1 MGNEDSTTSGK
12 TIKERTVKKKAARS
26 IVAPRTDEEIAGR
39 ESKRREPYAAMNRQP
54 VSERE
59 TKVIKTPGGMKV
71 REESGK
77 GVKMVTAPIRLT
89 WNEDTISPAQGTARK
104 VQATG
109 WPETPPAPKKSSKE
123 MVRSRTASQGQDNKP
138 SVQRQDIQQQSQM
151 MPGQHQQSGQQPQQN
166 LQKQLQ
172 SQHGSGQNGPKQQ
185 MSGNAGTQQNMGQK
199 EPDRNMQQLPRI
211 PETIEALKEMT
222 GPLPDIKE
230 ELKRSNLM
238 QQRYMPEAVRDKQSG
253 ALTVRPMKEG
263 PQKGMQGQQRTIT
276 GGYGQP
282 HSNVA
287 GLASVKESN
296 TGNTSVWNPVEQ
308 ESMHLNKE
316 GRKGADGGVTVPIS
330 MRDPEGTNTLT
341 TVTNRIDR
349 EAVNEEIEHRGQRR
363 ILKTVVTTTTT
374 TTYETVNDDDLRE
387 ISTPPSETVTET
399 VPGTP
404 ATGPAGQPP
413 GRPGVRPA
421 QRPGSRPGQRPQRPQ
436 NMRNPANRTG
446 GPQGQRG
453 SQNRR
458 PMPNTGVMPGTG
470 VNPATG
476 NIPNTGVIPNPGSM
490 QNTGVMP
497 NPGNIPNTGV
507 IPPPGNMQSTGVIPN
522 QGNMPNKGSMTDRMM
537 TGPQA
542 DRKPMSAMDKQ
553 LADIEKALGLS
564 NDVSSPDTGNTG
576 VINNTGITENG
587 VNNVNNVNNNANVNG
602 NVTGTANVNAKPGNN
617 NDKQRLDEDIFKGI
631 DTFSKS
637 PTVNI
642 DGNKGQR
649 NKSAEYVILAIEG
662 VVFVIVLCIC
672 MMIYSNI
679 RKSNRSTDIVK
690 TPAEETETSPV
701 EDDMTIDT
709 GSDGLEV
716 QEAGAGDEIMSGDDT
731 ESGTSDDLTL
741 TSSSDSV
748 DVDNDNFTLRC
759 TNVTVVLDSNNNPA
773 ALIYF
778 TFVNKTSKLLSM
790 SEVFPPSVTQNG
802 EPCETYASLNE
813 YPEEFY
819 NKDTQISDGASI
831 DCCYSVSLKDAVS
844 PLQLTIHDNYDTFQ
858 DVGTTEIPLQ

>member
-138 SVQRQDIQQQSQM
+138 SVQRQDIHQQSQM
-151 MPGQHQQSGQQPQQN
+151 EPGQASGQQQQSAHKPQPN

-172 SQHGSGQNGPKQQ
+172 SQHGPKQID
-185 MSGNAGTQQNMGQK
+185 QK
-199 EPDRNMQQLPRI
+199 QPTPRI

-263 PQKGMQGQQRTIT
+263 PQKGMQGKQRTIT
-276 GGYGQP
+276 GSYGQP
-282 HSNVA
+282 HSDVA

-349 EAVNEEIEHRGQRR
+349 EALNEEIEHRGQRR

-399 VPGTP
+399 VPGTS

-413 GRPGVRPA
+413 GRPGTRPA
-421 QRPGSRPGQRPQRPQ
+421 QRPGSRPGQRPLRPQ

-453 SQNRR
+453 PQNRR
-458 PMPNTGVMPGTG
+458 PMP
-470 VNPATG
+470 
-476 NIPNTGVIPNPGSM
+476 
-490 QNTGVMP
+490 NTGVMP

-507 IPPPGNMQSTGVIPN
+507 IPNPGNIQNTGAMPNPGNIQSTGVIPN
-522 QGNMPNKGSMTDRMM
+522 PVNMQSTGAMPNPGNIQSTGVIPNPGNMQNTGVIPDQGSMTDRMM

-564 NDVSSPDTGNTG
+564 NDVGSPNTGNTG
-576 VINNTGITENG
+576 VINNAGITENG
-587 VNNVNNVNNNANVNG
+587 INNVNNVNNIANANVNVNG
-602 NVTGTANVNAKPGNN
+602 SANVNAKPGNN

-649 NKSAEYVILAIEG
+649 NRSAEYVILAIEG

-701 EDDMTIDT
+701 EDDMTMDT

-716 QEAGAGDEIMSGDDT
+716 QEAGAGDEIMSGDDA

-802 EPCETYASLNE
+802 EPCETYASLSE